1 MYYDALHAAFP
12 NITLIASTQFVPVP
26 NGTVSDYHL
35 YGTPDQLVSDYNYFD
50 QNSSTS
56 STMIGEFAAV
66 DHNSPAGA
74 DVDAPTVPAPFW
86 QGTVSEAIFL
96 IGAERNAGKIFGA
109 AYAPSMGNWNSQQWL
124 TNLLYFDADPKS
136 TVLST
141 SYHMM
146 ALFSGTRF
154 TTTRPVTTTTKT
166 APLYWV
172 AGTDEATGAGIAKLA
187 AYNSTGNVPVRLNF
201 DGVGKT
207 ANLTVLT
214 APSWD
219 SVNTVE
225 GDVVVST
232 TTMIQA
238 DSTGAFAFSLPNLSI
253 AVLVTEGGGSS
264 VNGTGA
270 VRGMGQKGKIVW
282 ETADGK
288 LYSSS

>member
-1 MYYDALHAAFP
+1 
-12 NITLIASTQFVPVP
+12 
-26 NGTVSDYHL
+26 
-35 YGTPDQLVSDYNYFD
+35 
-50 QNSSTS
+50 
-56 STMIGEFAAV
+56 MIGEFAAV

-74 DVDAPTVPAPFW
+74 NVDAPTVPAPFW

-109 AYAPSMGNWNSQQWL
+109 AYAPSMGNWNSMQWL

-187 AYNSTGNVPVRLNF
+187 VYNSTGNVPVRLNF

-219 SVNTVE
+219 SFNSV
-225 GDVVVST
+225 GHDVVVSN
-232 TTMIQA
+232 TTMVQA

-253 AVLVTEGGGSS
+253 AVLVTEGGAS
-264 VNGTGA
+264 VMNGTGA
-270 VRGMGQKGKIVW
+270 VRGTGQKGKIVW

>member
-1 MYYDALHAAFP
+1 MVKA
-12 NITLIASTQFVPVP
+12 
-26 NGTVSDYHL
+26 
-35 YGTPDQLVSDYNYFD
+35 YNYFD
-50 QNSSTS
+50 QNSTSS

-74 DVDAPTVPAPFW
+74 NVNAATVPAPFW

-141 SYHMM
+141 SYHML

-154 TTTRPVTTTTKT
+154 TTTRPVETTTQT

-187 AYNSTGNVPVRLNF
+187 VYNSTSDVPVRLNF

-219 SVNTVE
+219 SYNSV
-225 GDVVVST
+225 GYDVVVSN

-238 DSTGAFAFSLPNLSI
+238 DSTGAFSFSLPDLSI
-253 AVLVTEGGGSS
+253 AVLRTEGGGSGS
-264 VNGTGA
+264 AVNGTGM
-270 VRGMGQKGKIVW
+270 VRGAGQKEKIVW